1 MKREDKGFLK
11 KLFNKS
17 AESFKTRVPLG
28 AGRHE
33 IVAVLVPNGGAEIRQ
48 SAAIEIKPGD
58 SKKIKLTLGKQ
69 NGPPLVL
76 DAD

>member
-1 MKREDKGFLK
+1 M
-11 KLFNKS
+11 
-17 AESFKTRVPLG
+17 
-28 AGRHE
+28 
-33 IVAVLVPNGGAEIRQ
+33 AVLVPNGGAEIRQ